1 MNQLLYLV
9 SESFR
14 GWKGHR
20 SAVFPSLVTIFLC
33 SILLSASL
41 CSLCGGFR
49 LLRAEGAFYTVE
61 AFLKGGISAQETESI
76 KAELLREKRIDSL
89 EFISEA
95 RAMEIFRQQFSGEML
110 SLVEGNP
117 LPASFRMQ
125 LGERYRSPRVLN
137 EFVEN
142 LERMG
147 VFDAV
152 QAPTEWATTLAA
164 YKFHLF
170 FWPVLFVVLLLGTL
184 ALIIGNAVRLSLF
197 SRKILVENMKYAGA
211 SRFFIVFPF
220 ALEGVMQGLLS
231 SLLASLAVYFAASA
245 VGSKFPAFSEL
256 FANSVWPIFATV
268 LAVSCLAGYVSLC
281 VVRSFLASDRGS
293 AV

>member
-9 SESFR
+9 SEAFR

-33 SILLSASL
+33 SLLLSASL
-41 CSLCGGFR
+41 FSLCGGFR

-61 AFLKGGISAQETESI
+61 AFLKGGVSAGEVEKL
-76 KAELLREKRIDSL
+76 KAELLREKRIDTL
-89 EFISEA
+89 EFISEE
-95 RAMEIFRQQFSGEML
+95 RALEIFRRQFSGEML
-110 SLVEGNP
+110 ELVEGNP

-142 LERMG
+142 LGRMG

-152 QAPTEWATTLAA
+152 QAPTEWATALAK

-170 FWPVLFVVLLLGTL
+170 FWPVLFAVLLLGAL
-184 ALIIGNAVRLSLF
+184 VLIIGNAVRLSLF
-197 SRKILVENMKYAGA
+197 SRRILVENMKYAGA

-220 ALEGVMQGLLS
+220 ALEGVMQGFVS
-231 SLLASLAVYFAASA
+231 SLLASLAVYFAACA

-256 FANSVWPIFATV
+256 FAGSLWPIFATV
-268 LAVSCLAGYVSLC
+268 VAVSFLAGYVSFC
-281 VVRSFLASDRGS
+281 VVRSFLASDRGA